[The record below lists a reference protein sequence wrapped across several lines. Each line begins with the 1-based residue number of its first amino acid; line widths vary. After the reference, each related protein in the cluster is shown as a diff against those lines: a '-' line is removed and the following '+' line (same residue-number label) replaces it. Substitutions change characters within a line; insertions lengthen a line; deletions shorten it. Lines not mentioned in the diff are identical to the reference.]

1 MKPFLMFPA
10 EFIHTLEIHFGE
22 ERTHRLLSALSAEPS
37 LSVRAN
43 LAKISTEGLA
53 EYFYD
58 YYDGIVP
65 WCPEGLYLKSRPSFT
80 LDPLFHAGY
89 YYVQEASSMYTGV
102 LLKRAISQLS
112 EGSPFDRFGVSPS
125 SDRPEGSIST
135 EGPGLRLLD
144 LSAAPGGKSTHILSI
159 IDPNDLLVS
168 NEVIRSRASILAE
181 NIARW
186 GYPNVVVSNNDPADF
201 IALDDFFDIVLV
213 DAPCSGE
220 GMFRKDPDALKE
232 WSVDNV
238 RLCASRQ
245 RRIVSDIWQ
254 ALRSGGYFIY
264 STCTFNTLENDE
276 NVAWI
281 ASELGAELIEQR
293 QFLPGEERGEGFF
306 IALLRKNGDYYPS
319 VKNLAIKKSQI
330 PACASYILQDLGQFT
345 FSLKGDLWKVIPSQ
359 LVTDIKALESSLK
372 VIRSGVAVAVQKGRD
387 IIPEADLALSMVLD
401 KKAFHTVEL
410 SIEDA
415 LKFLSKEN
423 LVFGT
428 EVPLGYLLVCFEGAP
443 LGFVKNLGRRSNNLH
458 PISRRIRMQ

>member
-1 MKPFLMFPA
+1 MFPA

-125 SDRPEGSIST
+125 SASSST

-181 NIARW
+181 NIAKW

-330 PACASYILQDLGQFT
+330 PACASFVSAVEGQFT
-345 FSLKGDLWKVIPSQ
+345 FSLKGDLWRLFPMA
-359 LVTDIKALESSLK
+359 LAADIKTLESSLK
-372 VIRSGVAVAVQKGRD
+372 VIRSGVAVALQKGRD
-387 IIPEADLALSMVLD
+387 MVPEADLALSTVLD
-401 KKAFHTVEL
+401 KKAFHIVEL
-410 SIEDA
+410 SLENA

-423 LVFGT
+423 IIFGT
-428 EVPLGYLLVCFEGAP
+428 EVPPGYLLVCFEGAP

-458 PISRRIRMQ
+458 PLSRRIRMKS